1 MDEMWLMCG
10 CQSSKASG
18 ESRPGA
24 CLSFSARSKGG
35 DHRRWA
41 CEKSPPSGVD
51 RRVSAP
57 EYKASEDRVSQAVR
71 KEKGILLEGKERVT
85 GP

>member
-1 MDEMWLMCG
+1 MDVSPAR
-10 CQSSKASG
+10 QV
-18 ESRPGA
+18 ESPDPELV
-24 CLSFSARSKGG
+24 CFSARSKGG